1 MSPPPDL
8 ETSLSY
14 CTYCPKLC
22 RHTCP
27 VSNAEAKET
36 LTPRDK
42 MATMR
47 LIARGEVARS
57 VEQTEPLYGC
67 TGCGACTDFCL
78 HKVEPGQALLRGRAD
93 AERDGRGH
101 PALRELVPRF
111 TARSTRAAAEMRACV
126 PRGKRPSEAQ
136 IAFFAGCD
144 APTLGPTMLV
154 LCERI
159 GAEYVVVADG
169 EHGCAGYPLF
179 AAGLFDAF
187 RLHAERIARQLSGY
201 ARVVVNCPSC
211 AWAMRTQYRAFGVPL
226 QPTIEHS
233 TEFLEGFVERLPI
246 NPSYRRRRGA
256 AFYQDPC
263 YLGRW
268 LGVYEAPRRLA
279 AKALESLREFSRAK
293 NEAECSGG
301 GGLLPTTMPD
311 TARAIA
317 EHRLDEVRQAKVGTV
332 VTACPTCKRQLARPD
347 VEAIDLI
354 ELLAEA
360 TRPEV

>member
-1 MSPPPDL
+1 MPSPPDL
-8 ETSLSY
+8 DTSLSY
-14 CTYCPKLC
+14 CTFCPKLC

-47 LIARGEVARS
+47 LLQRAEVPRT

-78 HKVEPGQALLRGRAD
+78 HKVEPGQVLLRGRAE
-93 AERDGRGH
+93 AERDGRAH
-101 PALRELVPRF
+101 PALHDL
-111 TARSTRAAAEMRACV
+111 TARFAAKSTGAAAKLRAAV
-126 PRGKRPSEAQ
+126 PAAKRPSEAQ
-136 IAFFAGCD
+136 IAFFPGCD
-144 APTLGPTMLV
+144 APELAPTMLA

-159 GAEYVVVADG
+159 GAEYVSVADG

-179 AAGLFDAF
+179 AAGRFDAF
-187 RLHAERIARQLSGY
+187 RIHAERVARQLAGY
-201 ARVVVNCPSC
+201 ARVVVNCPAC
-211 AWAMRTQYRAFGVPL
+211 AWAMRTQYREHGVPL
-226 QPTIEHS
+226 APAIEHTS
-233 TEFLEGFVERLPI
+233 EFLEGYIERLPI
-246 NPSYRRRRGA
+246 AKKRAA

-279 AKALESLREFSRAK
+279 ARALDELREFSRTR
-293 NEAECSGG
+293 NQAECTGG
-301 GGLLPTTMPD
+301 GGLVPTTMPE

-317 EHRLDEVRQAKVGTV
+317 DHRLGEVRESSTKTV
-332 VTACPTCKRQLARPD
+332 VTSCPTCKKQLSRDD
-347 VEAIDLI
+347 VEAIDLV
-354 ELLAEA
+354 ELLADA
-360 TRPEV
+360 TRALPSR

>member
-1 MSPPPDL
+1 MPQPPDL
-8 ETSLSY
+8 DTSLSY

-47 LIARGEVARS
+47 LLSRAEVPRT
-57 VEQTEPLYGC
+57 VEQSEPLYGC

-78 HKVEPGQALLRGRAD
+78 HKVEPGQVLFRGRAE
-93 AERDGRGH
+93 AERDGRAH
-101 PALRELVPRF
+101 PALHDFAARF
-111 TARSTRAAAEMRACV
+111 AGRSTSAAKKTRAVV
-126 PRGKRPSEAQ
+126 PEAKRPSEAQ
-136 IAFFAGCD
+136 IAFFPGCD
-144 APTLGPTMLV
+144 APELAPTMLE

-159 GAEYVVVADG
+159 GAEYVGVADG

-179 AAGLFDAF
+179 AAGRFDAF
-187 RLHAERIARQLSGY
+187 RIHAERMARQLAGY
-201 ARVVVNCPSC
+201 ARVVVNCPAC
-211 AWAMRTQYRAFGVPL
+211 VWAMRTQYKEYGVPL
-226 QPTIEHS
+226 APTIEHTS
-233 TEFLEGFVERLPI
+233 EFLEGYIERIPI
-246 NPSYRRRRGA
+246 GKKRAA

-279 AKALESLREFSRAK
+279 ARAVDEVREFSRAR
-293 NEAECSGG
+293 NEAGCSGG

-311 TARAIA
+311 AARAIA
-317 EHRLDEVRQAKVGTV
+317 DQRLGEVREARVSTV
-332 VTACPTCKRQLARPD
+332 VTACPTCKRQLARDD
-347 VEAIDLI
+347 VQAIDLV

-360 TRPEV
+360 TKT

>member
-1 MSPPPDL
+1 MSTRPPNA
-8 ETSLSY
+8 ETSLTY

-47 LIARGEVARS
+47 LLQRAEVPRT
-57 VEQTEPLYGC
+57 VEQSEPLYGC

-78 HKVEPGQALLRGRAD
+78 HKVEPGQLLFAGRAE

-101 PALRELVPRF
+101 PALRDLPARF
-111 TARSTRAAAEMRACV
+111 AARSTSAAQKVRASAPEA
-126 PRGKRPSEAQ
+126 KRPMEAQ
-136 IAFFAGCD
+136 IAFFPGCD
-144 APTLGPTMLV
+144 APELGATMLA
-154 LCERI
+154 LCDRI
-159 GAEYVVVADG
+159 GAEYVGLADG

-179 AAGLFDAF
+179 AAGQFDAF
-187 RLHAERIARQLSGY
+187 RIHAERMARQLAGY
-201 ARVVVNCPSC
+201 ARVVVNCPAC
-211 AWAMRTQYRAFGVPL
+211 VWAMRTQYREYGVPL
-226 QPTIEHS
+226 APVVEHTS
-233 TEFLEGFVERLPI
+233 EFLEGYIERLPI
-246 NPSYRRRRGA
+246 AKKRGA

-268 LGVYEAPRRLA
+268 LGVYDAPRRLA
-279 AKALESLREFSRAK
+279 AKAVDDVREFSRAR
-293 NEAECSGG
+293 NEAGCTGG
-301 GGLLPTTMPD
+301 GGLLPTTMPE

-317 EHRLDEVRQAKVGTV
+317 DQRLGEVREAKISTV
-332 VTACPTCKRQLARPD
+332 VTACPTCKQQLGRDD
-347 VEAIDLI
+347 VQAIDLI

-360 TRPEV
+360 TRALAR

>member
-1 MSPPPDL
+1 MPSPPNL

-27 VSNAEAKET
+27 VSNAEARET

-47 LIARGEVARS
+47 LIQRAEVPRT

-78 HKVEPGQALLRGRAD
+78 HKVEPGLALFRGRAE

-101 PALRELVPRF
+101 PALHDLAARF
-111 TARSTRAAAEMRACV
+111 HAHSTDAAAEVRASA
-126 PRGKRPSEAQ
+126 PAEKRPSEAQ
-136 IAFFAGCD
+136 IAFFPGCD
-144 APTLGPTMLV
+144 APELAPTMLA

-159 GAEYVVVADG
+159 GAEYVGVADG
-169 EHGCAGYPLF
+169 EHGCGGYPLF
-179 AAGLFDAF
+179 AAGHFDAF
-187 RLHAERIARQLSGY
+187 RIHAERMARQLAGY
-201 ARVVVNCPSC
+201 ARVVVNCPAC
-211 AWAMRTQYRAFGVPL
+211 VWAMRTQYREFGVPL
-226 QPTIEHS
+226 SPAIEHTS
-233 TEFLEGFVERLPI
+233 EFLEGYVERLPI
-246 NPSYRRRRGA
+246 AKKRAA

-268 LGVYEAPRRLA
+268 LGVYDAPRRLA
-279 AKALESLREFSRAK
+279 GKAVDDVREFSRAR
-293 NEAECSGG
+293 NQSECSGG
-301 GGLLPTTMPD
+301 GGLLPTTMPE

-317 EHRLDEVRQAKVGTV
+317 DHRLTEVREAKLSTV
-332 VTACPTCKRQLARPD
+332 VTACPTCKKQLARDD
-347 VEAIDLI
+347 VQTMDLI

-360 TRPEV
+360 TRALSR

>member
-1 MSPPPDL
+1 MPPDL

-47 LIARGEVARS
+47 LLQRAEVPRT
-57 VEQTEPLYGC
+57 VEQSEPLYGC

-78 HKVEPGQALLRGRAD
+78 HKVEPGMALFRGRAE
-93 AERDGRGH
+93 AERDGRAH
-101 PALRELVPRF
+101 PALHDFAARF
-111 TARSTRAAAEMRACV
+111 AARSTGAAQKTRAVV
-126 PRGKRPSEAQ
+126 PEAKRPTEAQ
-136 IAFFAGCD
+136 IAFFPGCD
-144 APTLGPTMLV
+144 APELAPTMLE
-154 LCERI
+154 LCARI
-159 GAEYVVVADG
+159 GAEYVGVADG

-179 AAGLFDAF
+179 AAGRFDAF
-187 RLHAERIARQLSGY
+187 RIHAERMARQLAGY
-201 ARVVVNCPSC
+201 ARVVVNCAAC
-211 AWAMRTQYRAFGVPL
+211 VWAMRTQYKEHGVPL
-226 QPTIEHS
+226 AATIEHTS
-233 TEFLEGFVERLPI
+233 EFLEGYIERIPVAKK
-246 NPSYRRRRGA
+246 RAA

-279 AKALESLREFSRAK
+279 ARAVDEVREFSR
-293 NEAECSGG
+293 NRNQAECSGG

-317 EHRLDEVRQAKVGTV
+317 EHRLGEVREARVSTV
-332 VTACPTCKRQLARPD
+332 VTACPTCKRQLARDD
-347 VEAIDLI
+347 VQAIDLI
-354 ELLAEA
+354 ELLADA
-360 TRPEV
+360 TR

>member
-1 MSPPPDL
+1 MPQPPDL
-8 ETSLSY
+8 DTSLSY

-47 LIARGEVARS
+47 LLQRAEVPRT
-57 VEQTEPLYGC
+57 VEQSEPLYGC

-78 HKVEPGQALLRGRAD
+78 HKVEPGQVLFRGRAE
-93 AERDGRGH
+93 AERDGRAH
-101 PALRELVPRF
+101 PALGDFAARF
-111 TARSTRAAAEMRACV
+111 AGHSTGAAKKTRAVV
-126 PRGKRPSEAQ
+126 PEAKRPSEAQ
-136 IAFFAGCD
+136 IAFFPGCD
-144 APTLGPTMLV
+144 SPELAPTMLE

-159 GAEYVVVADG
+159 GAEYVGVADG

-179 AAGLFDAF
+179 AAGRFDAF
-187 RLHAERIARQLSGY
+187 RIHAERMARQLAGY
-201 ARVVVNCPSC
+201 ARVVVNCPAC
-211 AWAMRTQYRAFGVPL
+211 VWAMRTQYKEHGVPL
-226 QPTIEHS
+226 APTIEHTS
-233 TEFLEGFVERLPI
+233 EFLEGYIERLPI
-246 NPSYRRRRGA
+246 AKKRGA

-279 AKALESLREFSRAK
+279 ARAVDEVREFSRAR
-293 NEAECSGG
+293 NEAGCSGG
-301 GGLLPTTMPD
+301 GGLLPTTMPE

-317 EHRLDEVRQAKVGTV
+317 DHRLTEVREAKVATV
-332 VTACPTCKRQLARPD
+332 VTACPTCKRQLSRDD
-347 VEAIDLI
+347 VKAVDLV

-360 TRPEV
+360 TRG